1 MRYLRTL
8 SLLTLLLLAP
18 AAPASD
24 ALRLEIGKL
33 AKTILQAVGEGKTVK
48 VGIFSFKSEGFPGVN
63 STPGVE
69 QLLIQELQIARPGSV
84 NLNAEFVITGDVL
97 FAQETKEST
106 RKVVKVRAQVVEAST
121 GEPVA
126 NLQPVTVVIDDNK
139 ANGDILQPTGR
150 LPPDG
155 DKDTRRK
162 EIEKQARNPSV
173 FLHGDGNTRVS
184 SAKDSPFAV
193 EILVKPLKDHDK
205 LEAKPRQAVEEKG
218 QAFVKIDRGELY
230 EVRVFNGSGKEVAVS
245 LSIDGI
251 DQFHFSKD
259 RRKDGRPAFSHWIL
273 TDDGKGKPREVLTV
287 PGWFHSKEG
296 KDTFLSFLV
305 VGYGQGAASKEG
317 ITARGQVGVI
327 RVGIF
332 ECYPL
337 KDGDSPK
344 GGDETGFGPGVPGI
358 VKPVRYGVGK
368 ELDSIAVRYTREQ

>member
-1 MRYLRTL
+1 V
-8 SLLTLLLLAP
+8 
-18 AAPASD
+18 D
-24 ALRLEIGKL
+24 AIREVPPDRWDIATYYDPRAGAL
-33 AKTILQAVGEGKTVK
+33 GKTNARW
-48 VGIFSFKSEGFPGVN
+48 GGF
-63 STPGVE
+63 
-69 QLLIQELQIARPGSV
+69 
-84 NLNAEFVITGDVL
+84 
-97 FAQETKEST
+97 
-106 RKVVKVRAQVVEAST
+106 
-121 GEPVA
+121 
-126 NLQPVTVVIDDNK
+126 
-139 ANGDILQPTGR
+139 
-150 LPPDG
+150 
-155 DKDTRRK
+155 
-162 EIEKQARNPSV
+162 
-173 FLHGDGNTRVS
+173 
-184 SAKDSPFAV
+184 
-193 EILVKPLKDHDK
+193 
-205 LEAKPRQAVEEKG
+205 
-218 QAFVKIDRGELY
+218 
-230 EVRVFNGSGKEVAVS
+230 
-245 LSIDGI
+245 IDGI